1 MAASAASLTVP
12 GELPQIPR
20 IRHWL
25 KGVLAARRLSA
36 NDVSDLSLAV
46 AEICTNI
53 VRHGYGSGGGGD
65 IEIQV
70 TSQED
75 AVHVVIL
82 DRAPPFSPDRIEVP
96 PPDELREGG
105 YGLALARS
113 VVDDMRFEHA
123 PGRNRTIL
131 VKRERQGSD
140 A

>member
-1 MAASAASLTVP
+1 MAASTASLTVP
-12 GELPQIPR
+12 GELPQIR
-20 IRHWL
+20 CIRHWL
-25 KGVLAARRLSA
+25 EGVLADRRLSA
-36 NDVSDLSLAV
+36 HDVSDLALAV

-53 VRHGYGSGGGGD
+53 VRHGYGSAGGGD

-70 TSQED
+70 SNQED

-96 PPDELREGG
+96 PLDALQEGG

-131 VKRERQGSD
+131 VKRERHGGD
-140 A
+140 T